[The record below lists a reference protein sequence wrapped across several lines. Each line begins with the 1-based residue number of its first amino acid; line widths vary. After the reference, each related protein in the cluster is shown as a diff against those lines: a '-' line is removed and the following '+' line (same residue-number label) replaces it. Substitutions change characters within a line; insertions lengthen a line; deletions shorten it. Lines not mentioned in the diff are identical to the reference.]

1 MMQKYKLS
9 SLLQR
14 NASKTISAKPTA
26 QEYDLLILSF
36 KVLRIA
42 AAVVSIL
49 SGFCFFYYKVFYLI
63 DTPAATPIAATA
75 SAALLIGIEIAV
87 AYSLTKSFK
96 FAFKHDFKQAS
107 GNAIISIIFFSISFV
122 VSTQGIAA
130 YKQDNATD
138 IQAIE
143 KKFEELTTAINNDF
157 TRQIKEVNNALMDI
171 KPYAWNKDNLTTEQ
185 QQKKFDLRQLMTDL
199 EKQKR
204 DSVVSVLNLKKIE
217 INAQQQATNRAAED
231 YYIFVAVILCC
242 SLLFNGLIVYFDTL
256 IFRETEE
263 ETAARESVNIVMKEV
278 KADIEKDVRE
288 SVTRLANYYSAAFT
302 HTLNA
307 DTVKNEP
314 HQVQAPPQ
322 AAPQPRRAAYS
333 PRVTGFTAP
342 DTKTNTDQSEN
353 SSTSQN
359 IPGSIPQNNSLLND
373 AAICPVCGKNFKPIN
388 NLQVYC
394 SEACRFQ
401 NWANRHR
408 KPFSRNGITYYP
420 N

>member
-63 DTPAATPIAATA
+63 NTPAATPIAATA

-87 AYSLTKSFK
+87 AYSLTKCFK

-107 GNAIISIIFFSISFV
+107 GNAIISVIFFSISFV

-130 YKQDNATD
+130 YKQDNAAD
-138 IQAIE
+138 IQTIE
-143 KKFEELTTAINNDF
+143 QKYEELTQAINNDF
-157 TRQIKEVNNALMDI
+157 SRQIQDINKASMDI

-204 DSVVSVLNLKKIE
+204 DSVQSVLNLKKIE
-217 INAQQQATNRAAED
+217 INTLQQATNRAAED

-256 IFRETEE
+256 IFRESEE
-263 ETAARESVNIVMKEV
+263 EAAARESVNIVMKGV

-307 DTVKNEP
+307 NEINNKDQQQATTP
-314 HQVQAPPQ
+314 APPQ
-322 AAPQPRRAAYS
+322 QRRAHAA
-333 PRVTGFTAP
+333 PRVTGFSSP
-342 DTKTNTDQSEN
+342 DTLSTDPQP
-353 SSTSQN
+353 TDK
-359 IPGSIPQNNSLLND
+359 PGTEAATANESPNNSISKNTTV
-373 AAICPVCGKNFKPIN
+373 CPVCGNNFTPIN
-388 NLQVYC
+388 NLQKYC
-394 SEACRFQ
+394 SEPCRYQ
-401 NWANRHR
+401 NWANKHR
-408 KPFSRNGITYYP
+408 KPFSRNGTTYYP
-420 N
+420 L